1 MICSCVYRDRFIRP
15 SPSGPDSNSSWLIFR
30 GARHCGYNYANQGRD
45 TRSLHWMRV
54 YLQGAKKYIA
64 DYRKNEPAF
73 WKDLLWIW
81 PRLNA
86 WEKREGNGVYLE
98 RLDDPELHRQLQL
111 EIF

>member
-1 MICSCVYRDRFIRP
+1 
-15 SPSGPDSNSSWLIFR
+15 
-30 GARHCGYNYANQGRD
+30 
-45 TRSLHWMRV
+45 MRV